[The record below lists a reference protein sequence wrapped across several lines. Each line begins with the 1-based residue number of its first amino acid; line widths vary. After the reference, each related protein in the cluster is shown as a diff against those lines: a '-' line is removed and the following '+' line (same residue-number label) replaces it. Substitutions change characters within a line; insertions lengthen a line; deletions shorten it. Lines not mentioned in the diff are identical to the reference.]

1 MEDRMSRGEELIG
14 LRVVVVGASS
24 GIGREIAFQLVG
36 GGARVAV
43 AARRAD
49 RLGDLVGATP
59 IPCDVRDPL
68 QCERMVA
75 RAAAACGGL
84 DAVIYATA
92 VSRITPVDTASIDE
106 WRAVFETNVFG
117 AALVTR
123 FAIPHLTAQ
132 GSAGRAVF
140 LSSDSSDVAFPGLAA
155 YSASK
160 AALGR
165 FCQGLSDE
173 LPAVSATEV
182 VVGPT
187 AGTDIA
193 DGFDRELF
201 GVWAARWFE
210 EGFVR
215 HAMQQPGDV
224 ARVVLA
230 LLQDASPPRRV
241 FAVGAPQVTASLEE
255 GRRQAEATAP

>member
-1 MEDRMSRGEELIG
+1 MFESKELAG
-14 LRVVVVGASS
+14 LRVLVVGASS
-24 GIGREIAFQLVG
+24 GIGREVAAQLIDN
-36 GGARVAV
+36 GARVAV

-49 RLGDLVGATP
+49 RLAEVVGGRP
-59 IPCDVRDPL
+59 IVCDVRDPA
-68 QCERMVA
+68 QCEHVVA
-75 RAAAACGGL
+75 TAAADLGGL
-84 DAVIYATA
+84 DAVVYATA
-92 VSRITPVDTASIDE
+92 LSKITPLDTADIEE

-123 FAIPHLTAQ
+123 FAIPHLTAA
-132 GSAGRAVF
+132 GSTGRAVF
-140 LSSDSSDVAFPGLAA
+140 LSSDSSDVAFPGLGA

-173 LPAVSATEV
+173 LPAISATEV

-193 DGFDRELF
+193 DGFDPELF
-201 GVWAARWFE
+201 GIWATRWFE

-215 HAMQQPGDV
+215 HAMQHPSDV
-224 ARVVLA
+224 ARVVLG
-230 LLQDASPPRRV
+230 LLVDPSPPRRV
-241 FAVGAPQVTASLEE
+241 FAVGASEVTTSLDE
-255 GRRQAEATAP
+255 GLRQAEAKAP